1 MAEASNT
8 HKERVRLLLWVLE
21 NLGKA
26 PGDEWA
32 AYEREMDEARRRRCG
47 WLTPTFYGRGSIWG
61 TWSMGR
67 HLAINTAEVCHIDG
81 RPLNRIVA
89 LSHKGEIEAE
99 NKHDNSGR
107 EISGHSRSSSNSQ
120 D

>member
-32 AYEREMDEARRRRCG
+32 PTKGRWMRRRRRCG
-47 WLTPTFYGRGSIWG
+47 WLTPTFYGRGSTWG

-89 LSHKGEIEAE
+89 LSHKGKIEAE

>member
-1 MAEASNT
+1 
-8 HKERVRLLLWVLE
+8 
-21 NLGKA
+21 
-26 PGDEWA
+26 
-32 AYEREMDEARRRRCG
+32 MD
-47 WLTPTFYGRGSIWG
+47 
-61 TWSMGR
+61 R

-89 LSHKGEIEAE
+89 LSHKGKIEAE

>member
-1 MAEASNT
+1 
-8 HKERVRLLLWVLE
+8 
-21 NLGKA
+21 
-26 PGDEWA
+26 
-32 AYEREMDEARRRRCG
+32 
-47 WLTPTFYGRGSIWG
+47 
-61 TWSMGR
+61 MGR

-89 LSHKGEIEAE
+89 LSHKGKIEVE

-107 EISGHSRSSSNSQ
+107 EISGYSRSSSNSQ